1 MIDVFQSTRP
11 RQTNDAGA
19 FGRGRRALQGPPEVI
34 VAGHSPEAK
43 QTPGYRSA
51 LSELNRKLILQ
62 AFQFRNLNLKTALRA
77 PGERSADCNLRAADQ
92 PARAQLLAMLRSHLE

>member
-1 MIDVFQSTRP
+1 MYSRAPVRVKPTTPGLLGAGDVPSK
-11 RQTNDAGA
+11 D
-19 FGRGRRALQGPPEVI
+19 PPEVI
-34 VAGHSPEAK
+34 VAGHSPEAG

-77 PGERSADCNLRAADQ
+77 PGERSADCNLRVADQ